1 MHELKIL
8 THQSKDICTFFINP
22 LSLGELVENERPQIK
37 DRGGSAPQM
46 RHNVPN
52 LGGSSVMLGTL
63 YDGRTDSLLVPLNL
77 WSPEVVDEKK
87 STNNVAYSNTDFKNN
102 EDILE
107 RLDVMGIEAEL
118 KLSFM
123 GGLIQV
129 YVRKNVH
136 CE

>member
-1 MHELKIL
+1 MVANEG
-8 THQSKDICTFFINP
+8 SK
-22 LSLGELVENERPQIK
+22 IK
-37 DRGGSAPQM
+37 DRGGSVPQM

-77 WSPEVVDEKK
+77 WSPEVIDKTKVP
-87 STNNVAYSNTDFKNN
+87 NNVAYSNTDFKNN

-129 YVRKNVH
+129 ILKIVYTVS
-136 CE
+136 EFM

>member
-1 MHELKIL
+1 
-8 THQSKDICTFFINP
+8 
-22 LSLGELVENERPQIK
+22 
-37 DRGGSAPQM
+37 
-46 RHNVPN
+46 
-52 LGGSSVMLGTL
+52 MLGTL

-77 WSPEVVDEKK
+77 WSPEVIDKTKVP
-87 STNNVAYSNTDFKNN
+87 NNVAYSNTDFKNN

-129 YVRKNVH
+129 ILKIVYTVS
-136 CE
+136 EFM